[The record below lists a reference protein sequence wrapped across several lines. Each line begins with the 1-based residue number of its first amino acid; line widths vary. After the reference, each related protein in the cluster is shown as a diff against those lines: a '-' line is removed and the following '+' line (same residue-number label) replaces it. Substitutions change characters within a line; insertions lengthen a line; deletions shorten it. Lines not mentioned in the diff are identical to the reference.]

1 MNSNISTQL
10 ALEAARARGARAP
23 VTSDP
28 SDQMNKCEERLLTL
42 VEGLFPSAVSG
53 PNVSICLT
61 NRQDVTSLI
70 TWSSDAPWPKGL
82 AT

>member
-23 VTSDP
+23 VTSVP

-53 PNVSICLT
+53 SNVSICLT
-61 NRQDVTSLI
+61 NHQDVTHLI

>member
-10 ALEAARARGARAP
+10 ALQAARARGARAP

-42 VEGLFPSAVSG
+42 VEGAVSQCCVWSQRINL
-53 PNVSICLT
+53 PDEPPRC
-61 NRQDVTSLI
+61 DTSHHVAL
-70 TWSSDAPWPKGL
+70 
-82 AT
+82 